1 MTGHQQCQHVAD
13 TRAHLRAVRDAY
25 SVALELYNI
34 GDYLAADTLFESL
47 RLNIRHLLNDNSFQL
62 DSYENTVLVRYY
74 LMASSLIR
82 GGGE

>member
-1 MTGHQQCQHVAD
+1 MNGHHKNQFVVN
-13 TRAHLRAVRDAY
+13 TREHLRAVRGAY

-34 GDYLAADTLFESL
+34 GDYSAADTLFESL
-47 RLNIRHLLNDNSFQL
+47 RLNIRHLLNDNSFKL
-62 DSYENTVLVRYY
+62 DSYENTLLVRYY